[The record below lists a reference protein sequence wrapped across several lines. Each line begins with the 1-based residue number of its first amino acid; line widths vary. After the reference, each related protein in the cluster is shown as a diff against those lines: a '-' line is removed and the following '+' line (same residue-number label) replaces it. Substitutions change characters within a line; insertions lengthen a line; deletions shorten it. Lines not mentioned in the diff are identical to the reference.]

1 MEALWIYRCNLY
13 MAQENTYLSV
23 ILPVYNSGS
32 FLRGSLGDLDE
43 CLGNLSQKTELIVVD
58 DGSRD
63 NSLEIANEW
72 SKTPRKYAVRVIG
85 HDKNMGKGAAVA
97 TGMLQ
102 ATGKYRIFLD
112 ADLAYP
118 PSQISTILKELEGGF
133 DVVTANRVH
142 EETRYTISPSFFH
155 YLYTRHLA
163 SRIINWFLRWTIIP
177 HCHDSQAGLKGFT
190 ANAANLIFERQMIK
204 GFSFDIEVLYL
215 AEKLG
220 LKTKEAGIEYRYFS
234 EPTTVA
240 FLQDGLKL
248 VSDIARIYANS
259 LRGSYRFDQKKTK
272 KLVINAD
279 DFGMTLPISRGILK
293 ACAAGTVRSL
303 SVMANSPDFEKSM
316 AMLASSEV
324 KPDVGFHATLTWGR
338 PVLDPK
344 KVPTIVDGNG
354 NFFSRGKLLLRSMLK
369 KIDPEEA
376 YLELKAQYERLAK
389 SYPQIFHM
397 DGHHHVHIFPVV
409 REAAERVARE
419 FQIPVV
425 RSPGERSWSPWHRA
439 PLKRSLTNLLSASG
453 PAYWRSRGFF
463 TTDNFGGFSLSA
475 NRNLLK
481 RWTKTFERLPKGLC
495 EIMVH
500 PGYTSTNDDP
510 YNEER
515 EQEVSVLSDPSFSA
529 RARSLGVEFVSFRE
543 ALQEK
548 QSL

>member
-1 MEALWIYRCNLY
+1 MT
-13 MAQENTYLSV
+13 QENTYLSV
-23 ILPVYNSGS
+23 ILPVYNSGP
-32 FLRGSLGDLDE
+32 FLGDSLNDLDGY
-43 CLGNLSQKTELIVVD
+43 LASLPYNAELIVVD

-63 NSLEIANEW
+63 NSLEIANQW
-72 SKTPRKYAVRVIG
+72 SGVPRKYAVRVIS
-85 HDKNMGKGAAVA
+85 HDRNMGKGAAVA

-102 ATGKYRIFLD
+102 AIGRYRIFLD

-118 PSQISTILKELEGGF
+118 PSQISTILKELENGF

-190 ANAANLIFERQMIK
+190 AEAADLIFERQRIK
-204 GFSFDIEVLYL
+204 GFSFDIEILYL

-220 LKTKEAGIEYRYFS
+220 LKIREAGIEYRYFS

-248 VSDIARIYANS
+248 VSDIIRIYANS
-259 LRGSYRFDQKKTK
+259 LRGLYRTRQKKTK

-279 DFGMTLPISRGILK
+279 DFGMTIPISRGILK

-303 SVMANSPDFEKSM
+303 SVMANSPDLEGSM
-316 AMLASSEV
+316 AMLASSEIG
-324 KPDVGFHATLTWGR
+324 PDVGFHATLTWGR

-344 KVPTIVDGNG
+344 KVPTIVDDNG
-354 NFFSRGKLLLRSMLK
+354 NFLSRGKLLLRSMLK
-369 KIDPEEA
+369 KIDPEDV
-376 YLELKAQYERLAK
+376 YRELKAQYERLARIC
-389 SYPQIFHM
+389 PNIVHM

-409 REAAERVARE
+409 RDAAERVARE
-419 FQIPVV
+419 FRIGVV
-425 RSPGERSWSPWHRA
+425 RSPGERSWSPWYRA
-439 PLKRSLTNLLSASG
+439 PLRRSLTNLLAASG
-453 PAYWRSRGFF
+453 PSYWRSRGFF
-463 TTDNFGGFSLSA
+463 TTDNFGGYSLSA
-475 NRNLLK
+475 TSDLPE
-481 RWTKTFERLPKGLC
+481 RWAETFERLPAGLS

-500 PGYTSTNDDP
+500 PGYTSANDDP

-515 EQEVSVLSDPSFSA
+515 EQEVSVLSDPSFTA

-543 ALQEK
+543 VLKEEQR
-548 QSL
+548 L